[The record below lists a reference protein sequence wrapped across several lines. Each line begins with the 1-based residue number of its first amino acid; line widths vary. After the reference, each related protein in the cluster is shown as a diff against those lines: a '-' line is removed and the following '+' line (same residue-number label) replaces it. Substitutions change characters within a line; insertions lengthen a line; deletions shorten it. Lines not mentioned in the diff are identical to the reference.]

1 VECRSGYKRVRLCV
15 REDLYRALVII
26 EASEGLRRYRIIE
39 EALSLWLEDRKR
51 FTSGFRVLTISEDLY
66 NQLASI
72 GGGDVVSGIVRLLEA
87 YQKHQLVVPSTQP
100 QAWAQAR
107 AQVQARA
114 QAQVQSQAESR
125 ESVGLD
131 FLDDNPWV
139 SIIRNRHT
147 ATSTPS
153 GF

>member
-1 VECRSGYKRVRLCV
+1 MRK
-15 REDLYRALVII
+15 DLYRALVII
-26 EASEGLRRYRIIE
+26 EASESLRRYKIIE
-39 EALSLWLEDRKR
+39 DALLMYLDSKR
-51 FTSGFRVLTISEDLY
+51 SFSGFRILTVSEDLY
-66 NQLASI
+66 NRLASI
-72 GGGDVVSGIVRLLEA
+72 GGGSAEAGLRRLLED
-87 YQKHQLVVPSTQP
+87 YQNHQLVVPNTQ
-100 QAWAQAR
+100 AQS
-107 AQVQARA
+107 QVQARA

-139 SIIRNRHT
+139 SIIRNHHT